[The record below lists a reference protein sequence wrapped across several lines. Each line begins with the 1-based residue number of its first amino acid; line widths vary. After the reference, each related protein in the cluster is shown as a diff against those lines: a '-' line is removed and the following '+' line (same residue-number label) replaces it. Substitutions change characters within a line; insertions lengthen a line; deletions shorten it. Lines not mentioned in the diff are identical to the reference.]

1 MKKTGFVAAL
11 AVMAL
16 LAVILVGCGSRL
28 TMTYANEK
36 QYSAGSGEVPASV
49 RELDVDWS
57 SGACGFRLCREHQRK
72 NRSGAG

>member
-1 MKKTGFVAAL
+1 MKKTGFIAAL

-36 QYSAGSGEVPASV
+36 QYSAGSGEVPAFV
-49 RELDVDWS
+49 RELDVD
-57 SGACGFRLCREHQRK
+57 
-72 NRSGAG
+72 